1 LAIVVYDED
10 EEEDVGVMDA
20 CPGEVEVEYEGQ
32 YDGEEEL
39 VPAKYEMNEVD
50 GENGGRS

>member
-1 LAIVVYDED
+1 MVYGED
-10 EEEDVGVMDA
+10 EEAYVGVMDA
-20 CPGEVEVEYEGQ
+20 YLEEVGVECEDQ

-50 GENGGRS
+50 GENGGQS